1 MFNHLKHNL
10 KVVQDC
16 ITCRYIHV
24 LIHVDLL
31 LPCNAC
37 KLNSFRCLIYMY
49 VNTLWAIEIFTT
61 LTYSETIINV
71 TSLLDIISQ
80 LSLNDSLTVSN
91 HTHALHRSTLHNKF
105 IQLIRSKFVMFYLN
119 ENTTSCINESLCISG
134 LVFCLRVII
143 MHAKYVPYPKRK
155 NMSTLIIVIFT
166 LSTYLLNELLIIIYF
181 QHSSN
186 SINFNVPTNY
196 NIRF

>member
-1 MFNHLKHNL
+1 M
-10 KVVQDC
+10 
-16 ITCRYIHV
+16 
-24 LIHVDLL
+24 
-31 LPCNAC
+31 
-37 KLNSFRCLIYMY
+37 
-49 VNTLWAIEIFTT
+49 
-61 LTYSETIINV
+61 
-71 TSLLDIISQ
+71 
-80 LSLNDSLTVSN
+80 N

-105 IQLIRSKFVMFYLN
+105 IQLICSKFVMFYLN

-166 LSTYLLNELLIIIYF
+166 LSTYLLNELLIIICF

-186 SINFNVPTNY
+186 RINFNFPTNY
-196 NIRF
+196 NIRFQNSEILYSITTTVVLSITISLNLSQKHSGCYM